1 MEHIK
6 EQFRLRLQD
15 IAGIFQQGDL
25 LLGQRRMMDAA
36 LDTGDIGIFDQVTGY
51 IDHFDQAEAQGE
63 SAVAAAMELLPS
75 IEMAGPDL
83 RSQAGEPLLDATDLR
98 KSYSSGGFSMGPL
111 SLSLSRGEMM
121 GLVGENGN
129 GKTTLLRILA
139 GELSSDS
146 GTLSYSLPQSENSY
160 DLRCQLAYIPQ
171 RTPKWY
177 GSLMDNL
184 KFTLACYG
192 VKGAANESYV
202 LMMIARMGLWRYRH
216 LQWSE
221 LSSGYKMR
229 FELARTFL
237 RRPDILLL
245 DEPLA
250 NLDMQAQQT
259 ILEDLKSLCASL
271 SNPMGVVLSSQQLY
285 EVEKVSDRVLFL
297 RKGQPL
303 WQDQRTAAAES
314 TEAPEYFL
322 VEFETEAGREALQA
336 ALKELNCLKLTFNG
350 GTYVAQFPSEVNMPT
365 VMAALGKGGVTLLY
379 IRDISRSTR
388 RFFVQ
393 S

>member
-1 MEHIK
+1 MEQIK
-6 EQFRLRLQD
+6 EQFRLRLKD

-25 LLGQRRMMDAA
+25 LLAQRRMMDAA
-36 LDTGDIGIFDQVTGY
+36 LDTGDIGIFDQVTSY
-51 IDHFDQAEAQGE
+51 IDHFDQAENSGE
-63 SAVAAAMELLPS
+63 RAVAAAMELLPS
-75 IEMAGPDL
+75 IEKAGPDL

-98 KSYSSGGFSMGPL
+98 KSYSTGGFSMGPL
-111 SLSLSRGEMM
+111 SLSLTRGEMM

-146 GTLSYSLPQSENSY
+146 GTLSYSIPQSENSY

-303 WQDQRTAAAES
+303 WQDQRAAATES

-350 GTYVAQFPSEVNMPT
+350 GTYVAQFPSEVNMPA